1 MCGPCLRRRL
11 MGVPEEEFAQMPART
26 AVLATIAPI
35 AAACALAP
43 AAYAGAP
50 APTTFGYTA
59 AEQSYTV
66 PAGVKS
72 VRVSAIGAPGGAG
85 APGPT
90 RPGVVGGLGAQVTG
104 DLAVTPGEVLYVEVG
119 GAGSDGSASG
129 GGLGGW
135 NGGGLGGRS
144 FGGDGSFG
152 GGGGGASDV
161 RFCSIN
167 ATDCLVVQSSEASR
181 LLVAGGGGGA
191 GANQV
196 NDDPGGAGGD
206 AGVAG
211 APGQTAS
218 GGGGGGATQA
228 AGGAGGAGGGCA
240 VATASGMS
248 GLDGGLGAGGIGG
261 YGVAGQDDS
270 WGGGGGGGYYGGG
283 GGGDG
288 CQAGGGGGGGGSS
301 YGPAAT
307 TFATAARGADTPSV
321 TITPLVASAHV
332 TPATL
337 SFGAQSVNTLSG
349 PQTVTVTNTGT
360 VPLTVSQV
368 AFAGASASD
377 FFFGSWSCGG
387 SIAPGS
393 SCQLSVRF
401 APGGAGAR
409 VATLNIVSSDL
420 AGPGS
425 VQLDGTG
432 AQSAPVTPGTTPAPT
447 PKALGTV
454 ALLSCRKA
462 HCTRRRLSS
471 NAKFVLAPTAT
482 RGSLTRRGAVYATG
496 VSNHGHLVLRAR
508 RTVAAGVY
516 TLTLAAG
523 GQRITMRVTV
533 R

>member
-1 MCGPCLRRRL
+1 
-11 MGVPEEEFAQMPART
+11 MPART
-26 AVLATIAPI
+26 AVLATLAPI

-43 AAYAGAP
+43 AAYAAAP
-50 APTTFGYTA
+50 APTSFGYTG

-66 PAGVKS
+66 PAGVTS
-72 VRVSAIGAPGGAG
+72 VHVTATGAPGGAG

-90 RPGVVGGLGAQVTG
+90 RPGVVGGLGAVTAG
-104 DLAVTPGEVLYVEVG
+104 DLAVKPGEVLYVEVG
-119 GAGSDGSASG
+119 GAGADGSATG

-161 RFCSIN
+161 RFCSID
-167 ATDCLVVQSSEASR
+167 ATDCLVVPSSEASR

-191 GANQV
+191 GANQI

-211 APGQTAS
+211 APGRTAS

-240 VATASGMS
+240 VATNHGMS
-248 GLDGGLGAGGIGG
+248 GLDGGLAAGGIGG
-261 YGVAGQDDS
+261 YGVAGQDDT
-270 WGGGGGGGYYGGG
+270 WGGGGGGGFYGGG

-288 CQAGGGGGGGGSS
+288 CEDGGGGGGGGSS

-307 TFATAARGADTPSV
+307 TFGTAARGADTPSV
-321 TITPLVASAHV
+321 TITPLVASAQV
-332 TPATL
+332 SPATL
-337 SFGAQSVNTLSG
+337 SFGSQSVNTLSG
-349 PQTVTVTNTGT
+349 PQAVTVTNTGT

-368 AFAGASASD
+368 TFAGASASD

-387 SIAPGS
+387 SIAPGAA
-393 SCQLSVRF
+393 CQLAVRF
-401 APGGAGAR
+401 APGGPGSRPASL
-409 VATLNIVSSDL
+409 TIVTNAP
-420 AGPGS
+420 AGPAS

-432 AQSAPVTPGTTPAPT
+432 AQQSSPSTPTTTGTTPTPT
-447 PKALGTV
+447 TFGTV
-454 ALLSCRKA
+454 ELLSCRKA
-462 HCTRRRLSS
+462 HCTRRRLSA
-471 NAKFVLAPTAT
+471 NAKFLLAPTAT
-482 RGSLTRRGAVYATG
+482 HGSLSRRGRVYATG
-496 VSNHGHLVLRAR
+496 VSNHGQLVLRAR
-508 RTVAAGVY
+508 RTLAAGVY

-523 GQRITMRVTV
+523 RHRTTTQVVV

>member
-1 MCGPCLRRRL
+1 ML
-11 MGVPEEEFAQMPART
+11 VRT

-35 AAACALAP
+35 AACALAP
-43 AAYAGAP
+43 AAFAVAP
-50 APTTFGYTA
+50 APATFGYTG

-66 PAGVKS
+66 PPGVTH
-72 VRVSAIGAPGGAG
+72 VRVTATGAPGGAG

-90 RPGVVGGLGAQVTG
+90 RPGVVGGLGALLTG
-104 DLAVTPGEVLYVEVG
+104 DLAVTPGELLYVEVG
-119 GAGSDGSASG
+119 GAGGDGAVNG

-181 LLVAGGGGGA
+181 LLVAGGGGGG
-191 GANQV
+191 GAAQV

-206 AGVAG
+206 AGESG
-211 APGQTAS
+211 TPGGTAS
-218 GGGGGGATQA
+218 GGGGGGATRA
-228 AGGAGGAGGGCA
+228 AGGAGGRGGGCA
-240 VATASGMS
+240 VATSSGMS

-261 YGVAGQDDS
+261 YGIAGQDDT

-288 CQAGGGGGGGGSS
+288 CEAGGGGGGGGSS
-301 YGPAAT
+301 YGPAGAT
-307 TFATAARGADTPSV
+307 FGTAARGSDTPSV
-321 TITPLVASAHV
+321 TITPLVADAQVS
-332 TPATL
+332 PATL
-337 SFGAQSVNTLSG
+337 SFGSQSVNTLSQ

-360 VPLTVSQV
+360 VPLTVSGLT
-368 AFAGASASD
+368 FAGASAGD
-377 FFFGSWSCGG
+377 FFFGSWGCGG

-393 SCQLSVRF
+393 SCQLAVRF
-401 APGGAGAR
+401 APGAAGAR
-409 VATLNIVSSDL
+409 AATLTIVTNEL
-420 AGPGS
+420 TGPAS
-425 VQLDGTG
+425 V
-432 AQSAPVTPGTTPAPT
+432 
-447 PKALGTV
+447 
-454 ALLSCRKA
+454 

-482 RGSLTRRGAVYATG
+482 RGSLSRRGTVYATG
-496 VSNHGHLVLRAR
+496 VSNHGHLVLRAHR
-508 RTVAAGVY
+508 AVAAGVY
-516 TLTLAAG
+516 TLTLAQG
-523 GQRITMRVTV
+523 GHRTTTRVMV